1 MSDQNSPIGF
11 NRPKAHATPLSVFS
25 DRKAMGDRCNAKS
38 GMGINRLTLFCDD
51 DWNRHGGAIA
61 SLVNFA

>member
-25 DRKAMGDRCNAKS
+25 DRKAMGDRCTAKS
-38 GMGINRLTLFCDD
+38 GMGINRLTLSVTMI
-51 DWNRHGGAIA
+51 GTATA
-61 SLVNFA
+61 EP